1 MPLDEL
7 FRREAVEHRRQRLY
21 GEVVMTLPLTHA
33 VVLAAVMAALVLL
46 VSVLFFGTYARRETV
61 PGWVRP
67 DRGLGQVH
75 TPDEGVVDTLAVS
88 EGDEVT
94 AGQPLMTLRL
104 DPDRSAEA
112 GLAARLQRDVAA
124 ERAQLQQQMRA
135 VGAQFEARSARIKGE
150 LSALAMELEQYKV
163 QFQVHD
169 RRVLLGEKLL
179 KERQTLVQQGFSP
192 PQEAVRQE
200 DSLLALRQA
209 KEEVKQEMLAK
220 EAKLAS
226 LRHEQASL
234 PHDRQL
240 ALAALN
246 EKLATLAQRETQF
259 SRQSQL
265 VLTAPISGRVVS
277 VRVGVGETARP
288 KLALVEIVPQGAKLQ
303 VELYAPSR
311 ASGFVAEGMPVQL
324 QFDAFPFQKYGVGL
338 GRVLRVSRS
347 TIDARDLPPGLGGGE
362 PVYRVVVAL
371 DDAGAQRWVH
381 PLQVGMTLKAD
392 LLLEHRRIIEYLFA
406 PLYGF
411 ARGV

>member
-1 MPLDEL
+1 MSLSDL
-7 FRREAVEHRRQRLY
+7 FRKEAVEHHRQRLY
-21 GEVVMTLPLTHA
+21 GEVVMTLPLTHGA
-33 VVLAAVMAALVLL
+33 VLAAVMAALVLL

-61 PGWVRP
+61 QGWIRP
-67 DRGLGQVH
+67 DRGLSQVH
-75 TPDEGVVDTLAVS
+75 TPDEGVVDALAVS
-88 EGDEVT
+88 EGDEVK
-94 AGQPLMTLRL
+94 AGQPLLTLRL
-104 DPDRSAEA
+104 DPDRSADS
-112 GLAARLQRDVAA
+112 GLAARLRQDVAA
-124 ERAQLQQQMRA
+124 ERAQLQRQIQA
-135 VGAQFEARSARIKGE
+135 TGAQLETRGARIKGE
-150 LSALAMELEQYKV
+150 LAALTAEMEQYKT

-179 KERQTLVQQGFSP
+179 KERQMLVQQGFSP

-220 EAKLAS
+220 EARLTL
-226 LRHEQASL
+226 LRHEQAGL

-246 EKLATLAQRETQF
+246 EKLAALAQREAQF

-277 VRVGVGETARP
+277 VRVGTGETARP
-288 KLALVEIVPQGAKLQ
+288 KVALVEIVPQGSKLQ

-324 QFDAFPFQKYGVGL
+324 QFDAFPFQKYGMGM
-338 GRVLRVSRS
+338 GRVVRVSRS
-347 TIDARDLPPGLGGGE
+347 TIDARDLPPGLSNNE
-362 PVYRVVVAL
+362 PVYRLVVAL
-371 DDAGAQRWVH
+371 DDSGAHRWAH

-392 LLLEHRRIIEYLFA
+392 LLLEHRRIVEYLFA

-411 ARGV
+411 ARGA